1 MPTVLITGA
10 ASGIGRAAAHR
21 FAADGWRCVLVDRD
35 GEGLAGLRPALP
47 GAHVAHV
54 ADLTDAAQV
63 AGLASLSE
71 TLDAVVNN
79 AGASD
84 PRGVSLVDQPAD
96 EQARLAALN
105 LEAPAAVLAA
115 VDARLAP
122 GARIVAVASGAGLRA
137 IPQRG
142 WYSATKAGLIAQT
155 RAFACARPDL
165 VVTVLCPGFVRTEL
179 VDALIAAGR
188 LDPRQAVAKTPLGRM
203 AEPREMAATLRFL
216 ASPDAAP
223 LHGGVIRLCGGSSV
237 YGGSRGFEPA
247 VRAPRP
253 SDTGLALSV
262 VGDAHG
268 AWSAAA
274 ASAGSAASPYRGVVD
289 ASPLAPQGAG
299 GLLAAVHASA
309 RRFAAAHPHD
319 ASLTLLLPARDP
331 QTPAAGP
338 HGRPGRPDVDPLH
351 EARGAGD
358 AAAARMLVATL
369 ACELAPRALR
379 VNAIGVPADARPGRL
394 VPLLRHVAGADAQFL
409 TGQTL
414 EAGAASRR

>member
-71 TLDAVVNN
+71 TLDAVLNN

-84 PRGVSLVDQPAD
+84 PRGVALVDQPAD

-115 VDARLAP
+115 VDARLSP

-179 VDALIAAGR
+179 VDALIAAGPPP
-188 LDPRQAVAKTPLGRM
+188 PRPAGPETPPG
-203 AEPREMAATLRFL
+203 PV
-216 ASPDAAP
+216 AAP
-223 LHGGVIRLCGGSSV
+223 
-237 YGGSRGFEPA
+237 RGEAPPPRFP
-247 VRAPRP
+247 PRP
-253 SDTGLALSV
+253 GPRRGRWPPRCASSRARTP
-262 VGDAHG
+262 HRCT
-268 AWSAAA
+268 AA
-274 ASAGSAASPYRGVVD
+274 
-289 ASPLAPQGAG
+289 
-299 GLLAAVHASA
+299 
-309 RRFAAAHPHD
+309 
-319 ASLTLLLPARDP
+319 
-331 QTPAAGP
+331 
-338 HGRPGRPDVDPLH
+338 
-351 EARGAGD
+351 
-358 AAAARMLVATL
+358 
-369 ACELAPRALR
+369 
-379 VNAIGVPADARPGRL
+379 
-394 VPLLRHVAGADAQFL
+394 
-409 TGQTL
+409 
-414 EAGAASRR
+414 